1 MRHEAF
7 SIAAQALFFHKI
19 SSNMEET
26 VTSSCRNCEAPLPPG
41 ANFCHHCGQRNTDGR
56 LTFREMFQEFTA
68 AFFNLD
74 GKIFQT
80 LSTLAVPGKLTSEY
94 FSGRQVPYYHPVRLF
109 IVSGALFISLYS
121 LSTGGEAQ
129 SLMEE
134 SWKSRLYEYQ
144 GHQEQG
150 RLLALRD
157 SLAGEFPAPTA
168 RAALDTLVGRF
179 TGYRRLGQE
188 DTLELPLEL
197 ELFGSNAGP
206 IRIAEK
212 DLFTLAEDSLA
223 VKYGLSDFLQRLAF
237 VQSLRIW
244 KSGESF
250 FSYFTAKTLWMLLL
264 MMPLMAVV
272 LKVLYW
278 RRRFLFYEH
287 LVFSFHTH
295 TFLFLLL
302 SFLLTLRK
310 AVNFDSWL
318 LAMVGV
324 AVYLLVSMKRFYGQA
339 WGRTV
344 LKFAVANVL
353 YFVIFILAL
362 AGTFVV
368 SAAFF

>member
-1 MRHEAF
+1 M
-7 SIAAQALFFHKI
+7 
-19 SSNMEET
+19 
-26 VTSSCRNCEAPLPPG
+26 
-41 ANFCHHCGQRNTDGR
+41 
-56 LTFREMFQEFTA
+56 
-68 AFFNLD
+68 
-74 GKIFQT
+74 
-80 LSTLAVPGKLTSEY
+80 
-94 FSGRQVPYYHPVRLF
+94 
-109 IVSGALFISLYS
+109 LY
-121 LSTGGEAQ
+121 Q
-129 SLMEE
+129 
-134 SWKSRLYEYQ
+134 YQ

-150 RLLALRD
+150 RLLELRD
-157 SLAGEFPAPTA
+157 NLGGEFSAPLA

-179 TGYRRLGQE
+179 TDYRRPGQE
-188 DTLELPLEL
+188 DTLELPFEL
-197 ELFGSNAGP
+197 EMFGSNAGP
-206 IRIAEK
+206 ISIAEK
-212 DLFTLAEDSLA
+212 DLFTMAEDSLA
-223 VKYGLSDFLQRLAF
+223 LKYGFSDFLQRLVF

-250 FSYFTAKTLWMLLL
+250 FSYFTAKILWMMLL

-310 AVNFDSWL
+310 AVNFDAWF

-324 AVYLLVSMKRFYGQA
+324 AVYLLISMKRFYRQA

-344 LKFAVANVL
+344 LKFAVANAL

-368 SAAFF
+368 SAVLF